1 MTQSPSPPRFAATLP
16 ATGKPAYLGMW
27 TWLFQR
33 GSSLILMVLLPWHWV
48 NPYSRPVRIAVLFLV
63 IFHAAAGVRVM
74 LTDFGLAER
83 WHRGL
88 VWTLAGIGLIIF
100 LYFALRYA

>member
-1 MTQSPSPPRFAATLP
+1 MTPRPSPSHPAALP
-16 ATGKPAYLGMW
+16 ASSTPVYLGMW

-33 GSSLILMVLLPWHWV
+33 ASSLVLMVLLPWHWV
-48 NPYSRPVRIAVLFLV
+48 NPYSRPVRVAVLFFV

-74 LTDFGLAER
+74 LTDVGLAER

-88 VWTLAGIGLIIF
+88 AWALAAIGLSIF
-100 LYFALRYA
+100 LYFALSYV

>member
-1 MTQSPSPPRFAATLP
+1 
-16 ATGKPAYLGMW
+16 
-27 TWLFQR
+27 
-33 GSSLILMVLLPWHWV
+33 
-48 NPYSRPVRIAVLFLV
+48 VRIAVLFFV

-74 LTDFGLAER
+74 VLDCGLADR

-100 LYFALRYA
+100 CYFALRYA

>member
-1 MTQSPSPPRFAATLP
+1 MTRSPSRFPTPLP
-16 ATGKPAYLGMW
+16 AAGRPAYLGMW

-33 GSSLILMVLLPWHWV
+33 ASSLVLMVLLPWHWV
-48 NPYSRPVRIAVLFLV
+48 NPYSRPVRIAVLFFV

-88 VWTLAGIGLIIF
+88 VWALAAVGLVTF
-100 LYFALRYA
+100 VYFAWHYA